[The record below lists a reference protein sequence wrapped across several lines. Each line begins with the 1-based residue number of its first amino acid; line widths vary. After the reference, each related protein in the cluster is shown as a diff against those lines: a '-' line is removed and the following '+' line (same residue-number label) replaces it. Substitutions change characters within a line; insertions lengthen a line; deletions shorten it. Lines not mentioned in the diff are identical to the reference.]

1 MSNANLAH
9 AKQAK
14 NDEFYT
20 QYNDVESEMTAYYEY
35 NHEVFRNKII
45 LCPCDDPEW
54 SSFVTFFATN
64 FKKFGLKALIS
75 TSYANSGMSDR
86 LTDKEKDS
94 PYYDEKKHKTRGKL
108 FVMTG
113 DMNGDGKIDSD
124 DVSFQK
130 YLQGNGDF
138 RSDEVTK
145 LRDEADIII
154 TNPPFSLFREFVNW
168 IIKGNKHFIILGNKN
183 AITYKEIFPLIK
195 GNKLWI
201 GYKSMSEDTYFEVTP
216 IYAEWLKENKKP
228 GSAYRIID
236 GQIMGRASVCWFTN
250 IEHGKRHEKMI
261 LDTMANNLRFNKTL
275 RKKFTKYGDPNHYP
289 KYDNY
294 NAIEV
299 PVVKCIPSDYTGAM
313 GVPISFLD
321 KYNPEQFEI
330 IGTDA
335 NNMVDELGIK
345 PIGQKWVDAYKSH
358 GGTGHITANMHSL
371 VFTAANGS
379 GITTYKRILI
389 RNKKVK

>member
-1 MSNANLAH
+1 MERVYFMSNSNLAQ
-9 AKQAK
+9 ARKAK

-20 QYNDVESEMTAYYEY
+20 QYNDVEAEMTAYYEY

-154 TNPPFSLFREFVNW
+154 TNPPFSLFREFLSW
-168 IIKGNKHFIILGNKN
+168 IMEGKKQFIILGNKN
-183 AITYKEIFPLIK
+183 AITYKEILPLIK
-195 GNKLWI
+195 NNQLWV

-216 IYAEWLKENKKP
+216 AYAKWLKENKKQ
-228 GSAYRIID
+228 GSAYRVID
-236 GQIMGRASVCWFTN
+236 GHIMGRAAVCWFTDL
-250 IEHGKRHEKMI
+250 EHGKRHEKMM
-261 LDTMANNLRFNKTL
+261 LDTMANNLRFNKSL
-275 RKKFTKYGDPNHYP
+275 KKKLGKYGDENNYP

-299 PVVKCIPSDYTGAM
+299 PVTKCIPSDYKGIM

-321 KYNPEQFEI
+321 KFNPDQFEI
-330 IGTDA
+330 IG
-335 NNMVDELGIK
+335 ELISGTSNKYDFAK
-345 PIGQKWVDAYKSH
+345 PTI
-358 GGTGHITANMHSL
+358 
-371 VFTAANGS
+371 NGKK
-379 GITTYKRILI
+379 IYARILI
-389 RNKKVK
+389 KRKE